1 MNFELQEKIYYDT
14 LQKRYEEEAKVP
26 FSDYRKLEDRIADLE
41 MWIDEILNLIEK
53 NDMEGLAEY
62 AKELRGSSQ
71 NRWSVHVL

>member
-1 MNFELQEKIYYDT
+1 MNFDLQEKIYYDA

-53 NDMEGLAEY
+53 NDMEGLEEY
-62 AKELRGSSQ
+62 AKELRNSSQ
-71 NRWSVHVL
+71 NR

>member
-1 MNFELQEKIYYDT
+1 MNFDLQEKIYYDA

-53 NDMEGLAEY
+53 NDMEGLEEY
-62 AKELRGSSQ
+62 AKELRDSSQ
-71 NRWSVHVL
+71 N